1 MHISISNFGPIDKYE
16 CDLEK
21 DLIITYGTNNI
32 GKSYAISAIYL
43 VIKAFIN
50 HRLPYFIIRK
60 FYDTESK
67 VENLISDIFKKTS
80 KEPIDVT
87 KEFNIFFSNALS
99 SIFTD
104 VIENSFYNT
113 FGSNK
118 EIVNESGL
126 VPKIRI
132 KQQGLVI
139 DLLFDEKTTFNII
152 ESPVSFNVIRREKS
166 KKIKRNGKF
175 HLHLSDNHAENEE
188 IVRGILNQTLNE
200 YFKILQYSVDDI
212 YFLPA
217 SRSGIYTGM
226 GAFSQIFAQLSKNRS
241 YITKKIEI
249 PALSEPVS
257 DYYIQLT
264 EIENSMLSRNQ
275 KMKDNLIDIAE
286 TIENEILDGSV
297 RFDSKK
303 KQILYK
309 SKNSNR
315 EFELNK
321 VSSMV
326 SEISPI
332 VAYLKYVIGSVPFG
346 KTVIIFIEEP
356 EAHLHPGAQVKLIE
370 MLSNLSKRG
379 VKLVITSHSNYIF
392 NKLNNMVLSGHV
404 DYKSYEP
411 IRLVKYDLGSISEYM
426 EIDELGVYDNNF
438 AKVAE
443 GIFDEREE
451 IIQQLNEAIEV

>member
-1 MHISISNFGPIDKYE
+1 MYISISNFGPIKEYK

-21 DLIITYGTNNI
+21 DLIITYGMNNI

-43 VIKAFIN
+43 VIKAFMN
-50 HRLPYFIIRK
+50 HRVPYFYMRK

-67 VENLISDIFKKTS
+67 IDGLAADILKKAKTD
-80 KEPIDVT
+80 PTDVT
-87 KEFNIFFSNALS
+87 NEFNNYFSNS
-99 SIFTD
+99 FSMIFSE

-113 FGSNK
+113 FGNIK
-118 EIVNESGL
+118 DLVNESGDI
-126 VPKIRI
+126 PKIRI
-132 KQQGLVI
+132 KQH
-139 DLLFDEKTTFNII
+139 DLILELIFDEKVTFNII
-152 ESPVSFNVIRREKS
+152 ESATTFSVIKKDKS

-175 HLHLSDNHAENEE
+175 HLHVSDNTSENME
-188 IVRGILNQTLNE
+188 IIRGISNQTLTE
-200 YFKILQYSVDDI
+200 YLKILQYSVDDI

-226 GAFSQIFAQLSKNRS
+226 GAFSQIFAQLSKSRS

-264 EIENSMLSRNQ
+264 EIENSMFSRNQ

-297 RFDSKK
+297 RFDAKK
-303 KQILYK
+303 KQIMYR
-309 SKNSNR
+309 SNKANK

-332 VAYLKYVIGSVPFG
+332 VAYLKYVIGSVPQG

-356 EAHLHPGAQVKLIE
+356 EAHLHPSAQVKLIE
-370 MLSNLSKRG
+370 MLSKLAKRG

-392 NKLNNMVLSGHV
+392 NKLNNLILSKDV
-404 DYKSYEP
+404 DHTKYSP
-411 IRLVKYDLGSISEYM
+411 ILLEKCPTGSCSTEMKIT
-426 EIDELGVYDNNF
+426 ELGVWDSNF
-438 AKVAE
+438 TSITE
-443 GIFDEREE
+443 ELFDERED
-451 IIQQLNEAIEV
+451 IISSWGEDR